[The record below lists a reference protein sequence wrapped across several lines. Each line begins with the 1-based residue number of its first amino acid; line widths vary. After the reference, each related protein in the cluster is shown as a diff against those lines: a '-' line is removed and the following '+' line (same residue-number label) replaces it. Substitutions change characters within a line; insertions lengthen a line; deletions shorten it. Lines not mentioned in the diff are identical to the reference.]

1 MEPSLFSKLEL
12 SSSEDPLLADEG
24 GGTDVASIVAGIV
37 GGTEAA
43 LFQQR
48 QTQCILYM
56 EERCTS
62 FWQISLP
69 STCNYL
75 APLT

>member
-43 LFQQR
+43 KAAVLA
-48 QTQCILYM
+48 TDG
-56 EERCTS
+56 TS
-62 FWQISLP
+62 GTSP
-69 STCNYL
+69 SDPRPGKTLLLGGN
-75 APLT
+75 